1 MIWLAI
7 VSVTNA
13 TELTAAIDN
22 ATAGDEI
29 VLADGDYALAANV
42 TCDAVGTSA
51 EPVVVRAASP
61 LGAHLAFNAS
71 EGFKVTGPHWH
82 FEGLDITGACGAG
95 NDSTCEHA
103 FHVSGA
109 AESFVLRHSRV
120 RDFNAQ
126 LKVNAQLI
134 GASYAIPHRGLI
146 EYNEIGDT
154 RARMT
159 SNPVTKLNIDTGDDW
174 IVRGNYIHDG
184 QKSGGDNTSYAS
196 FMKSGGNRGLFER
209 NLVICSRD
217 TMGGA
222 RIGLSFGGGG
232 TGNAFCAP
240 AFDPGVDCVVE
251 HTGGTMRNNVIV
263 NCSDVGIYLNESVD
277 THLLYNTLIATNG
290 IDFRF
295 ATTTGEAVG
304 NLMTSVARQRDGGT
318 MTTNG
323 NVENVALS
331 QFQQWYASPL
341 TGDLSVLG
349 DVSSLI
355 GAGPMRAD
363 VKNDYCGA
371 LRPNGAL
378 TVGALEHSVAVCD
391 TTRPPVQTDP
401 GTDGDGAPSG
411 DAGPGGPGGETGG
424 DSGCCQAQRT
434 PDGSALFLLFVLAYV
449 VRPGRSR
456 QLRSARQRR

>member
-1 MIWLAI
+1 M
-7 VSVTNA
+7 
-13 TELTAAIDN
+13 
-22 ATAGDEI
+22 
-29 VLADGDYALAANV
+29 LADGTYALSANV
-42 TCDAVGTSA
+42 TCDAVGTAA
-51 EPVVVRAASP
+51 EPIVVRAATP
-61 LGAHLAFNAS
+61 LGAHITFNAL

-82 FEGLDITGACGAG
+82 FEQLDITGVCAVDA
-95 NDSTCEHA
+95 NCEHA

-134 GASYAIPHRGLI
+134 NATYVIPHRGLI
-146 EYNEIGDT
+146 EYNEVSDT
-154 RARMT
+154 RARMVT
-159 SNPVTKLNIDTGDDW
+159 NNPVTKLNIDTGDDW

-184 QKSGGDNTSYAS
+184 QKMGGDTISYAA

-217 TMGGA
+217 TTGGA

-240 AFDPGVDCVVE
+240 AFDPGVECDVE
-251 HTGGTMRNNVIV
+251 HTGGTMRNNVIA

-277 THLLYNTLIATNG
+277 THILYNTLIATTG

-304 NLMTSVARQRDGGT
+304 NLMTSVARERNLGM

-323 NVENVALS
+323 NMENVALS
-331 QFQQWYASPL
+331 QFQQWYAAPL
-341 TGDLSVLG
+341 TGDLSVTG

-363 VKNDYCGA
+363 VTNDYCA
-371 LRPNGAL
+371 APRPNGAL

-401 GTDGDGAPSG
+401 GTDGDGTPSG
-411 DAGPGGPGGETGG
+411 DAGPIGPVGETDG
-424 DSGCCQAQRT
+424 DSGCCQSQRT
-434 PDGSALFLLFVLAYV
+434 PDGSALFLLFVLAHV
-449 VRPGRSR
+449 VRSGRSR
-456 QLRSARQRR
+456 QLRSGSEVATSDW